1 MTPRNSEEDIIGPCD
16 DIDLEAVSR
25 DQDSVGESDHPP
37 ELPEQPSRKN
47 IASDEVSNHEAVKY
61 ESDDPRAN
69 GGIKKDTEAEVVEF
83 EAEVESLGADDGSD
97 RVLDRFQT
105 NPRER
110 ARLKKILLFSGNY
123 PLLHINRL
131 TINNI
136 KVISP
141 RP

>member
-1 MTPRNSEEDIIGPCD
+1 MTPHNSEEGIIGPCD

-25 DQDSVGESDHPP
+25 DQDSVVESDHPP
-37 ELPEQPSRKN
+37 ELPEQ
-47 IASDEVSNHEAVKY
+47 DSNHEAVKY

-123 PLLHINRL
+123 PLLYINRF